1 MIRVPPLS
9 LPLRVQGTANTEE
22 GQDRFSSV
30 CGGIGDV
37 IEEFRI
43 EVPQAAL
50 DDLRRRLEQ
59 VRWPAQIPGTGWERG
74 VPVDYL
80 QRLVRYWLSS
90 YDWRAHEARLNA
102 LPQFTTRIDEQTI
115 HFLHVRSP
123 EPDALPLLMTHGWPG
138 SVVEFLRVTGPLT
151 DPRAYGADPA
161 DAFHL
166 VAPSVPGHGYS
177 IPLEQPGWDH
187 RRIARAWAELMRRLG
202 YQRYGAQGGDTGS
215 VVSPLVGR
223 LDPEHVVGVHINGGL
238 SFPARVPD
246 DLTAVERARIA
257 AAERIRDEGTGYA
270 DLQSTRPQTLAFALT
285 DSPVGQLAWI
295 VEKFREWTDPARPLP
310 EDAVN
315 LDQLLTD
322 VTLYWLTG
330 TAATSAHLYYEN
342 RVAAEEPSGP
352 SGVPTGIA
360 VFPSDPA
367 IRRVAERE
375 HNVVHWSEFDR
386 GGHFAAM
393 EASDLLVEDI
403 RAFFR
408 RFRTDAVPA
417 RTARSSPR

>member
-1 MIRVPPLS
+1 
-9 LPLRVQGTANTEE
+9 
-22 GQDRFSSV
+22 
-30 CGGIGDV
+30 V

-393 EASDLLVEDI
+393 EAPDLLVEDI

-408 RFRTDAVPA
+408 RFRTDAVPV

>member
-1 MIRVPPLS
+1 M
-9 LPLRVQGTANTEE
+9 
-22 GQDRFSSV
+22 
-30 CGGIGDV
+30 

-187 RRIARAWAELMRRLG
+187 RRIARAWVELMRRLG

-223 LDPEHVVGVHINGGL
+223 LDPEHAVGVHVNGGL
-238 SFPARVPD
+238 AFPSDVPE
-246 DLTAVERARIA
+246 DLTEVEQARIA
-257 AAERIRDEGTGYA
+257 AAERVRAEGTGYA
-270 DLQSTRPQTLAFALT
+270 DLQSTRPQTLAFALM

-310 EDAVN
+310 EDAVD

-330 TAATSAHLYYEN
+330 TGATSAHLYYEN
-342 RVAAEEPSGP
+342 RVAADEPSGP
-352 SGVPTGIA
+352 TGVPTGIA

-393 EASDLLVEDI
+393 EAPDLLVEDI

-408 RFRTDAVPA
+408 RFRTDAVPG